1 MIMIIDTESIMKQ
14 LLILPKVI
22 SKINTIY
29 ITISQSFFTEIDKPD
44 LLWKNVQELT
54 FFKKEDKRNTC
65 STIYQ

>member
-1 MIMIIDTESIMKQ
+1 MIMIIDIESIMKQ

-44 LLWKNVQELT
+44 LL
-54 FFKKEDKRNTC
+54 
-65 STIYQ
+65 

>member
-1 MIMIIDTESIMKQ
+1 MIIDTESIMKQ